1 MGITRVLIVD
11 DDLALLQ
18 ALPEALRLRMAGIQI
33 DTCDTAQEA
42 LERIAEVDYD
52 AVISD
57 IKMPGMDGLALL
69 AQIHKLRPST
79 PTLLITGHGE
89 HDLAVQALRG
99 GAYDFIQKPIDRDYF
114 LASLNRAIH
123 MRQLSRQVEEQRLA
137 LERHANELEQIV
149 EERTRELREANKAKD
164 EFLATVSHELR
175 TPLTAILG
183 WAKLLRSGKLDDTAS
198 ARAIETIER
207 NAKSQAQI
215 IEDILDV
222 SRIITGK
229 LRLDV
234 RNVELVPIIETA
246 IDAVSPAADAKGI
259 RLYSALDP
267 NAGPILGDPDRLQQ
281 VVWNLLSNAIKF
293 TPRGGRV
300 TVRLMLVHSR
310 VEITVSDTGQGIE
323 TELLPFVFDRFRQG
337 NSSLTRRHGGLGLGL
352 AVVRHLVELHGGSAF
367 AESPGEGK
375 GSTFTVTL
383 PIAAVRLGPRREG
396 ELQVGGSM
404 GESSSS
410 MEGLPSLEGFH
421 VLVVDDEAD
430 ARELLSTML
439 GQLGAEVRV
448 VGSAAEAL
456 AALDQM
462 QPDVLIS
469 DIGMPDEDGYSLI
482 QKVRARP
489 PERGGLVPAAALS
502 AYARAEDRTRSI
514 LAGFQMHVPKPV
526 DPAELAAVITNL
538 GRRAGKIRA

>member
-1 MGITRVLIVD
+1 
-11 DDLALLQ
+11 
-18 ALPEALRLRMAGIQI
+18 
-33 DTCDTAQEA
+33 
-42 LERIAEVDYD
+42 
-52 AVISD
+52 
-57 IKMPGMDGLALL
+57 
-69 AQIHKLRPST
+69 
-79 PTLLITGHGE
+79 
-89 HDLAVQALRG
+89 VQALRG

-198 ARAIETIER
+198 ARALDTIER

-259 RLYSALDP
+259 RIHSALDP

-293 TPRGGRV
+293 TPREGRV
-300 TVRLMLVHSR
+300 TVRLTRANSR
-310 VEITVSDTGQGIE
+310 VEITVADTGQAS
-323 TELLPFVFDRFRQG
+323 TQSFFPM
-337 NSSLTRRHGGLGLGL
+337 SSIGSGRAT
-352 AVVRHLVELHGGSAF
+352 VR
-367 AESPGEGK
+367 SPEGM
-375 GSTFTVTL
+375 
-383 PIAAVRLGPRREG
+383 AASVW
-396 ELQVGGSM
+396 
-404 GESSSS
+404 
-410 MEGLPSLEGFH
+410 GLPLC
-421 VLVVDDEAD
+421 A
-430 ARELLSTML
+430 
-439 GQLGAEVRV
+439 
-448 VGSAAEAL
+448 
-456 AALDQM
+456 
-462 QPDVLIS
+462 I
-469 DIGMPDEDGYSLI
+469 
-482 QKVRARP
+482 
-489 PERGGLVPAAALS
+489 
-502 AYARAEDRTRSI
+502 
-514 LAGFQMHVPKPV
+514 
-526 DPAELAAVITNL
+526 
-538 GRRAGKIRA
+538 